1 MLKEDILPQDSVLP
15 PSDDA
20 VRQALLRL
28 GAGSNKSQQF
38 SGRRPAS
45 LSTSPAAR
53 RRFVQDGEVAVEYAE
68 RTRPVAAD
76 TSGIDGLRAELAQER
91 QARADVE
98 LALRDA
104 QASLRSC
111 QTRLGHVEL
120 ALEEARAQTVALADA
135 ATPAPIPDEVARSRR
150 RRAPGD
156 SEPIEGEVGSSRV
169 RRAASE
175 PQPVKW
181 WIKQSG

>member
-1 MLKEDILPQDSVLP
+1 M
-15 PSDDA
+15 
-20 VRQALLRL
+20 
-28 GAGSNKSQQF
+28 
-38 SGRRPAS
+38 
-45 LSTSPAAR
+45 
-53 RRFVQDGEVAVEYAE
+53 EYAE
-68 RTRPVAAD
+68 RMRPVAVD

-120 ALEEARAQTVALADA
+120 ALEEARAQTIALADA
-135 ATPAPIPDEVARSRR
+135 APPVPTLDAAARSRR
-150 RRAPGD
+150 RRVPD
-156 SEPIEGEVGSSRV
+156 DNEPVEDGEGAVAKG
-169 RRAASE
+169 RRSAAE

-181 WIKQSG
+181 WIKQPG

>member
-76 TSGIDGLRAELAQER
+76 TSGIDGLRVELAQER
-91 QARADVE
+91 QARVDVE

-120 ALEEARAQTVALADA
+120 ALEEARAQSIALADA
-135 ATPAPIPDEVARSRR
+135 ATPPPLLDAVVRGRR
-150 RRAPGD
+150 RRAPD
-156 SEPIEGEVGSSRV
+156 DDEPVDGEVGSSRV